1 MALAA
6 VSYICAQDSYS
17 IQPDTPEEIFSRIR
31 EHGDYFEDFTFADAG
46 ISVKCDF
53 NYEGYDLV
61 FDSYGSAV
69 LEPIYGEDARFSAEF
84 SMSAR

>member
-1 MALAA
+1 M
-6 VSYICAQDSYS
+6 
-17 IQPDTPEEIFSRIR
+17 E
-31 EHGDYFEDFTFADAG
+31 
-46 ISVKCDF
+46 CDF